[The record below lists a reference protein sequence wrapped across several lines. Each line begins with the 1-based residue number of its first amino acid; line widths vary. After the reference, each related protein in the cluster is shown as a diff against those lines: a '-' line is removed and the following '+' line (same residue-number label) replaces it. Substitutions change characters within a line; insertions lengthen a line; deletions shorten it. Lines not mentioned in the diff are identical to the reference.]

1 MTKESTTPLPALDL
15 ARLARIA
22 LEEKKGRNIVL
33 LDVREISNLTDYAL
47 IVSGSSGPQLKAL
60 AVGVQQALK
69 KMGMQAYRHAGTPD
83 SGWVV
88 LDYVDV
94 VIHMFS
100 SEAREYYAVEALWDQ
115 APRLA

>member
-1 MTKESTTPLPALDL
+1 MIKETIMTVPALEL
-15 ARLARIA
+15 ARLARVA

-33 LDVREISNLTDYAL
+33 LDVRDISNLTDYAL
-47 IVSGSSGPQLKAL
+47 IVTGSSGPQLKAL

-69 KMGMQAYRHAGTPD
+69 KVGMQAYRHAGTSD

-100 SEAREYYAVEALWDQ
+100 AEARIYYAVETLWEK